1 MKHIHCNGKEE
12 IMIIVPLHFI
22 KFLLKRMLLVLGN
35 TNLSTTC
42 SLAMI
47 FDLKDSQ
54 SNSGR
59 RNKTKDVGRK
69 MCPYQFRNEK

>member
-1 MKHIHCNGKEE
+1 M
-12 IMIIVPLHFI
+12 P
-22 KFLLKRMLLVLGN
+22 LVLGN

>member
-1 MKHIHCNGKEE
+1 
-12 IMIIVPLHFI
+12 
-22 KFLLKRMLLVLGN
+22 MLLVLGN

-59 RNKTKDVGRK
+59 RNKTKDVG